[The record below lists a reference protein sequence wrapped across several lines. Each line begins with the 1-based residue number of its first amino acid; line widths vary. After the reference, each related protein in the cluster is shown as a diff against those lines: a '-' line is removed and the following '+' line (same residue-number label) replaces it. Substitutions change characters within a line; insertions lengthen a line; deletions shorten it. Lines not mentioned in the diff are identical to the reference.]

1 MLKVVVVGLGK
12 FGSTLAVHLS
22 QGGAEVLAIDR
33 STKLVEAVSE
43 KVTVAVGCDATEVA
57 NLKAYD
63 VGSMDVGVVAIGEN
77 FESSILVAMH
87 LKTLGVPLVYAKAL
101 NEMQEAVLVRIGAD
115 RVIKPEEDMGT
126 RLAGHLL
133 HQSIMD
139 FVELPTG
146 FSLRRIRLPQEW
158 RDQSLAELKLLSRLR
173 LNLIQ
178 VVRSV
183 PGAMEGDEPTVEKIP
198 LPDGS
203 LVLLEG
209 DEVDLIGPD
218 TELGGYE

>member
-22 QGGAEVLAIDR
+22 GGGAEVLAIDR
-33 STKLVEAVSE
+33 STRLVEAVAD
-43 KVTVAVGCDATEVA
+43 KVTVAVGCDASEVA
-57 NLKAYD
+57 NLEAYD

-87 LKTLGVPLVYAKAL
+87 LKALGVPKVYAKAL
-101 NEMQEAVLVRIGAD
+101 NEMQEAVLLRIGAD

-139 FVELPTG
+139 FVELPAG
-146 FSLRRIRLPQEW
+146 FSLKRVRVPAEW
-158 RDQSLAELKLLSRLR
+158 QNQSLADLKLLGRLR
-173 LNLIQ
+173 LNLVQ
-178 VVRSV
+178 VLRPVTT
-183 PGAMEGDEPTVEKIP
+183 GDGDEDPEVEKIP

-203 LVLLEG
+203 LVLLAG

-218 TELGGYE
+218 SELIDFQ

>member
-22 QGGAEVLAIDR
+22 EGGAEVLAIDR
-33 STKLVEAVSE
+33 SSRLVEAVAE
-43 KVTVAVGCDATEVA
+43 KVTVAVGCDATDVA
-57 NLKAYD
+57 NLEAYD

-87 LKTLGVPLVYAKAL
+87 LKSLGVPRVLAKAL
-101 NEMQEAVLVRIGAD
+101 NGMQEAVLLRIGAD

-126 RLAGHLL
+126 RLAAHLL

-139 FVELPTG
+139 FVELPEG
-146 FSLRRIRLPQEW
+146 FSLKRIRVPAEW
-158 RDQSLAELKLLSRLR
+158 RNQSLAELKLLSRLR

-178 VVRSV
+178 VVRPV
-183 PGAMEGDEPTVEKIP
+183 AAGGEGDKPEVEKIP

-203 LVLLEG
+203 LVLLDG

-218 TELGGYE
+218 SELVDFH

>member
-1 MLKVVVVGLGK
+1 MKKAMIAPRCQQSNARLRRLLDGQLPETV
-12 FGSTLAVHLS
+12 
-22 QGGAEVLAIDR
+22 AED
-33 STKLVEAVSE
+33 
-43 KVTVAVGCDATEVA
+43 VTVAVGFDATDIA

-77 FESSILVAMH
+77 FESSVVVSMH
-87 LKTLGVPLVYAKAL
+87 LKSLGVPLVYAKAL
-101 NEMQEAVLVRIGAD
+101 NEMQEAVLRRIGAD

-139 FVELPTG
+139 FVELPAG
-146 FSLRRIRLPQEW
+146 FSLKRVMVPEEW
-158 RDQSLAELKLLSRLR
+158 QNQSLSDLKLLSRLR

-178 VVRSV
+178 VVRPLV
-183 PGAMEGDEPTVEKIP
+183 TGDEDEAPEVEKIP

-203 LVLLEG
+203 LVLLAG

-218 TELGGYE
+218 SELNDFH

>member
-1 MLKVVVVGLGK
+1 MLKVVVVGLGR

-33 STKLVEAVSE
+33 STKLVEAVAE
-43 KVTVAVGCDATEVA
+43 KVTVAVGFDATDVA
-57 NLKAYD
+57 NLQAYD

-87 LKTLGVPLVYAKAL
+87 LKTLGVPLVFAKAL
-101 NEMQEAVLVRIGAD
+101 NDMQEAVLVKIGAD

-139 FVELPTG
+139 FVELPAG
-146 FSLRRIRLPQEW
+146 FSLRRVRVPQDW
-158 RDQSLAELKLLSRLR
+158 QNQSLGDLKLLNRLR
-173 LNLIQ
+173 LNLVQ
-178 VVRSV
+178 VVRPLPV
-183 PGAMEGDEPTVEKIP
+183 VREGDEPTVEKIP

-209 DEVDLIGPD
+209 DEIDLIGPD
-218 TELGGYE
+218 TELVGYE

>member
-1 MLKVVVVGLGK
+1 MLKVVVVGLGR

-33 STKLVEAVSE
+33 SSKLVEAVAE
-43 KVTVAVGCDATEVA
+43 KVTVAVGCDATDVS

-146 FSLRRIRLPQEW
+146 FSLRRIRVPDDWQN
-158 RDQSLAELKLLSRLR
+158 QSLADLKLLSRLR
-173 LNLIQ
+173 LILVQ
-178 VVRSV
+178 VVRTV
-183 PGAMEGDEPTVEKIP
+183 GGAREGDEPSVEKIP

-203 LVLLEG
+203 LVLLAG
-209 DEVDLIGPD
+209 DEIDLIGPD
-218 TELGGYE
+218 TELVGYE